1 MTVYTEGA
9 YREARLEPPPRR
21 LRYDPTRPIDD
32 GALRAARRHTTRV
45 RWLKIALP
53 ILAIAGAGA
62 FWSAMHFV
70 PTDFAAIARGAGID
84 VTADSVVMNKPHISG
99 FEGTRRAYEV
109 HADNAVQNLSDPK
122 VVTFNGIDASVGLED
137 AGTAK
142 LTAAIGVY
150 DGNQNTLLLKNGIVI
165 ATDTGYSASVDQAAL
180 DLGKG
185 SMVSTVPI
193 EISGAQGSIRANAVS
208 VSDRGKHVI
217 FSGGVSVSFLPKGD
231 LAGSSQGK

>member
-1 MTVYTEGA
+1 MTAFSDGA
-9 YREARLEPPPRR
+9 YRGARLEPPPRR

-32 GALRAARRHTTRV
+32 AALRAARRHTVRV
-45 RWLKIALP
+45 RWLKVALP
-53 ILAIAGAGA
+53 ALAIAGAGV
-62 FWSAMHFV
+62 FWGAVHFI
-70 PTDFAAIARGAGID
+70 PTDLAAIAKGAGID
-84 VTADSVVMNKPHISG
+84 VSADSVVMNKPHISG

-122 VVTFNGIDASVGLED
+122 IVTFNGIDATVGLDD

-142 LTAAIGVY
+142 LNAAVGVY
-150 DGNQNTLLLKNGIVI
+150 DGNRNTLLLKNGIAI

-185 SMVSTVPI
+185 SMVTTVPI
-193 EISGAQGSIRANAVS
+193 EIHSSDGAIRANAVT

-217 FSGGVSVSFLPKGD
+217 FSGGVSVSFLPKGE
-231 LAGSSQGK
+231 LAGPPQGK